1 MSIRGL
7 GKYEFSRIEGQ
18 PTEEDLNQLIKEL
31 TNALGSLVLAWLQ
44 IGIRG

>member
-18 PTEEDLNQLIKEL
+18 PTEEDLINLSK
-31 TNALGSLVLAWLQ
+31 N
-44 IGIRG
+44 